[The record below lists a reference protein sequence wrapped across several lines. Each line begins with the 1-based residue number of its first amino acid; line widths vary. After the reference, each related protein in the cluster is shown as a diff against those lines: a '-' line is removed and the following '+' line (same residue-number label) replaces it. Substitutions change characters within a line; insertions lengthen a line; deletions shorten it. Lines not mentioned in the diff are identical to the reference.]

1 MMEPRIELPELP
13 STKLYFTVGE
23 TILREGDLSDGWF
36 VLLSGKVGVFKRD
49 FSVAEISKAG
59 SVIGEIG
66 YLLNSPRT
74 ATLIAQEPT
83 LLQHFTIGVDEL
95 FRKYPDI
102 ARRMAVTLAF
112 RLAKTTEDWRESVGY
127 RKTT

>member
-1 MMEPRIELPELP
+1 MPDAHSELPELP
-13 STKLYFTVGE
+13 STKLYFNVGE
-23 TILREGDLSDGWF
+23 TILREGDPSKGWF

-49 FSVAEISKAG
+49 FSVTEISQPG

-66 YLLNSPRT
+66 YLLNAPRT
-74 ATLIAQEPT
+74 ATLIAQERT

-95 FRKYPDI
+95 FKKYPDV
-102 ARRMAVTLAF
+102 ARKMAATLAR
-112 RLAKTTEDWRESVGY
+112 RLAKTTEDWRESVVY